1 MFFSFSCLLIIIFH
15 FITLLY
21 IHNITDRRKIA
32 RYEQMERSWRESTDK
47 LRLENVDLRRKQGLM
62 VADANQQ
69 RKTERR
75 EYEQQHS
82 PIRQTLEY
90 QNVNVTKPVMAT
102 TTNRSNDIIQ
112 QNNNNFPSQRIP
124 NRNFVLQRMRLAII
138 FHSFSKQISFSP
150 KNYNL
155 LAKGNIFTFNDPP
168 Y

>member
-1 MFFSFSCLLIIIFH
+1 MKNQILIFFSCLFIIIFH

-90 QNVNVTKPVMAT
+90 QNVNVTQPVMAT

-124 NRNFVLQRMRLAII
+124 NRNTQRNTG
-138 FHSFSKQISFSP
+138 KCV
-150 KNYNL
+150 
-155 LAKGNIFTFNDPP
+155 FNNFQFFKIKKKTKKTKT
-168 Y
+168 

>member
-1 MFFSFSCLLIIIFH
+1 MKNQILIFFSCLFIIICY

-21 IHNITDRRKIA
+21 IHTITDRRKIA

-124 NRNFVLQRMRLAII
+124 NRNTQRNTGKGVII
-138 FHSFSKQISFSP
+138 IFSKQ
-150 KNYNL
+150 KT
-155 LAKGNIFTFNDPP
+155 KT
-168 Y
+168 

>member
-1 MFFSFSCLLIIIFH
+1 MIFFSYLLIIIFH
-15 FITLLY
+15 FIPLLY
-21 IHNITDRRKIA
+21 IHTITDRRKIA

-124 NRNFVLQRMRLAII
+124 NRNTQRNTGKCV
-138 FHSFSKQISFSP
+138 FNNFDQFFKKTK
-150 KNYNL
+150 KNKNL
-155 LAKGNIFTFNDPP
+155 K
-168 Y
+168 

>member
-1 MFFSFSCLLIIIFH
+1 
-15 FITLLY
+15 
-21 IHNITDRRKIA
+21 
-32 RYEQMERSWRESTDK
+32 MERSWRESTDK

-90 QNVNVTKPVMAT
+90 QNVNVTQPMAT

-124 NRNFVLQRMRLAII
+124 NRNTQRNTGKVFLII
-138 FHSFSKQISFSP
+138 FNLKKKKKKKNFNIILP
-150 KNYNL
+150 KN
-155 LAKGNIFTFNDPP
+155 
-168 Y
+168 